1 MTTTS
6 SRVQRGPTYRPAPPR
21 ETNYIGKHRASGI
34 VLLASGA
41 PVRVIEG
48 VDFANRAAS

>member
-21 ETNYIGKHRASGI
+21 ETNYIGKHRARDGHWFCAGHFI
-34 VLLASGA
+34 Q
-41 PVRVIEG
+41 IEVMG
-48 VDFANRAAS
+48 DPE